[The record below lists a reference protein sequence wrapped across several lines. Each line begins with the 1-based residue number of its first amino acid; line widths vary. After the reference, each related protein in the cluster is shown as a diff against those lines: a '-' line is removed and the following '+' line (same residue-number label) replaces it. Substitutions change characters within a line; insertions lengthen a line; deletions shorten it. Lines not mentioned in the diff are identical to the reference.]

1 MTRKLHDID
10 LMQHADGELDD
21 DGEREVDSAL
31 ADDAVARDKLAAV
44 GQLGELVR
52 GHLEL
57 KAEAVADS
65 RFAAMWR
72 EIDKAV
78 APASAATAAPAAPAA
93 EERAGAW
100 ASVTRWLD
108 RRLGYIITGVASAGA
123 VVALVLVF
131 HGGDTSMTAAGPAP
145 IEPIPVVHR
154 PAQIESL
161 DAPGGT
167 PTVLRLEDD
176 DGDATVIWV
185 TPDDVEG
192 R

>member
-1 MTRKLHDID
+1 VD
-10 LMQHADGELDD
+10 LMRHADGELDEAA
-21 DGEREVDSAL
+21 EREVTGAL
-31 ADDAVARDKLAAV
+31 ADDGTARDKVQAI

-52 GHLEL
+52 GHVEL
-57 KAEAVADS
+57 AAEAVPEA

-72 EIDKAV
+72 EIDKAT
-78 APASAATAAPAAPAA
+78 APAPAPAPADDRVDD
-93 EERAGAW
+93 RAGVW
-100 ASVTRWLD
+100 TSVTRWLD

-123 VVALVLVF
+123 VAGLVLVF
-131 HGGDTSMTAAGPAP
+131 HSGEPGALPTAAGPP
-145 IEPIPVVHR
+145 PVDPLPVVHR

-167 PTVLRLEDD
+167 PTVLRLQDD

-192 R
+192 T